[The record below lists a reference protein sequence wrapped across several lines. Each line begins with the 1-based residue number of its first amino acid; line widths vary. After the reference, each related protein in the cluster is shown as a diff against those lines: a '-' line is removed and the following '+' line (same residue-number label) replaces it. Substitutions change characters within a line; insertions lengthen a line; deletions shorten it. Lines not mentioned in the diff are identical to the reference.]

1 MKNQFQTFLTAI
13 SASFATLCFV
23 LVTNPDASF
32 VKVAEVENLP
42 KEVSALTENANTACA
57 NEPFIGQLML
67 VGFNFA
73 PRNWALCN
81 GQLLQI
87 SDHTALFS
95 LLGTTYGGDGRRTFA
110 LPDLRGRAPVH
121 VGTGPGLST
130 IRQGQKFGSESV
142 GAGTGTSGAVAGAG
156 RTGNVN
162 VQVNSS
168 SGGGTN
174 AQPSLGVNYVI
185 SLYGVFP
192 SRN

>member
-1 MKNQFQTFLTAI
+1 LRKP
-13 SASFATLCFV
+13 

-42 KEVSALTENANTACA
+42 KEVSALTENANTAFA
-57 NEPFIGQLML
+57 AVPFLGQIIPI
-67 VGFNFA
+67 GFNFA
-73 PRNWALCN
+73 PRGWAFCN
-81 GQLLQI
+81 GQILAI
-87 SDHTALFS
+87 NDHQALFS

-110 LPDLRGRAPVH
+110 LPDLRGRVPVH
-121 VGTGPGLST
+121 VGTGLGLT
-130 IRQGQKFGSESV
+130 RIRQGQKFGSESV

-185 SLYGVFP
+185 SLQGVFP
-192 SRN
+192 SRS